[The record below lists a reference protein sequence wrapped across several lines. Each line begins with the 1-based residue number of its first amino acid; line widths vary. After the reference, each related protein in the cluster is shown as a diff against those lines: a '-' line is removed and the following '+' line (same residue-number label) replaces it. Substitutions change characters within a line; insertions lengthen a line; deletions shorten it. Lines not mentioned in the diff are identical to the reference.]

1 MRDSRPCLNILQVS
15 PENRK
20 VYRSG
25 TTSSTMGHEGRRSA
39 YMDAMESKVR
49 KLWRKGVGM
58 PEIWKAMRAILVGFP
73 CIHLRSRTRQ
83 NVHDFRRFGKSY

>member
-1 MRDSRPCLNILQVS
+1 MMRDGRPCLNILQVS

-25 TTSSTMGHEGRRSA
+25 TTSSTMGHEGRKDA

-49 KLWRKGVGM
+49 KL
-58 PEIWKAMRAILVGFP
+58 
-73 CIHLRSRTRQ
+73 
-83 NVHDFRRFGKSY
+83 